1 MMNHLKLNKSFYIF
15 FILISRPFARW
26 PGSLPV
32 SSRLPIPEGTMTRSF
47 CPYVV
52 EATGSLRDLPCAVSS
67 VRAPGAVSP
76 GCAAALPVSDL
87 RSRGWLGRC
96 TGFAGM
102 VAGWIRDGP
111 RPVRTDRPIV
121 RRVVPRRAGY
131 GCGLSVGSRP
141 RRTIEPVLKV
151 G

>member
-52 EATGSLRDLPCAVSS
+52 EATGSLRDLPCAVFP
-67 VRAPGAVSP
+67 RAGS
-76 GCAAALPVSDL
+76 GCRLPRLCCRSAGL
-87 RSRGWLGRC
+87 RSVFL
-96 TGFAGM
+96 
-102 VAGWIRDGP
+102 
-111 RPVRTDRPIV
+111 
-121 RRVVPRRAGY
+121 
-131 GCGLSVGSRP
+131 
-141 RRTIEPVLKV
+141 
-151 G
+151 